1 MVYRKKTYKR
11 KTNTNRSLK
20 SRRRKGGEE
29 TGDIP
34 RLLEEGQSPN
44 PPPVKPNISNPP
56 YNPVKRPNSPV
67 SFTVPS
73 PAETGPN
80 LVGGR
85 RRRKSKTRK
94 TRKTRKSKGNKK
106 VKKTY
111 KKNLFLHLWKF
122 KTPTLSK
129 LYFSII

>member
-1 MVYRKKTYKR
+1 MAYKKKTYKR

-29 TGDIP
+29 TGDVP

-44 PPPVKPNISNPP
+44 PPPDQPNISNPP

-67 SFTVPS
+67 SFYVPE
-73 PAETGPN
+73 PEETGPN

-85 RRRKSKTRK
+85 RRRKSKRRK
-94 TRKTRKSKGNKK
+94 NKRRKSRKSKKSKGNKK
-106 VKKTY
+106 VRKTY
-111 KKNLFLHLWKF
+111 KKKSLFNRIF
-122 KTPTLSK
+122 GM
-129 LYFSII
+129 

>member
-29 TGDIP
+29 TGDVP
-34 RLLEEGQSPN
+34 RLLEEGRSPSPPPVQQEPTPN
-44 PPPVKPNISNPP
+44 PPYKPVE
-56 YNPVKRPNSPV
+56 RPNSRV
-67 SFTVPS
+67 SFYVPS
-73 PAETGPN
+73 PEETGDT

-85 RRRKSKTRK
+85 RRINSKRRKNKRRKSKRRK
-94 TRKTRKSKGNKK
+94 TSGNKK

-111 KKNLFLHLWKF
+111 KKKSLFHRIFGL
-122 KTPTLSK
+122 
-129 LYFSII
+129 

>member
-29 TGDIP
+29 TGDVP

-44 PPPVKPNISNPP
+44 PPPVQPNISNPP

-67 SFTVPS
+67 SFYVPS
-73 PAETGPN
+73 EGETGPN
-80 LVGGR
+80 LIGGR
-85 RRRKSKTRK
+85 RRRKSKRRK
-94 TRKTRKSKGNKK
+94 NKRRKSKRRKTSGNKK

-111 KKNLFLHLWKF
+111 KKKSLFHRIFGL
-122 KTPTLSK
+122 
-129 LYFSII
+129 